1 MSILIVGGF
10 GYIGSSLFNY
20 LYNLNKNIIIID
32 NLSNSY
38 LNEINIIHI
47 NKLNIKKYLFDI
59 SNHEKL
65 KNIFYEN
72 NISSVIWCI
81 DTHYFINDTYYNSN
95 IKGLLVLINLM
106 NLYKIENFI
115 YLSSYEVYKYDDNI
129 KEDSICSPITNE
141 GKIKLLSEDIIKNV
155 YNYKYYIL
163 RLSNVIGKNI
173 YNFTSIKLNIFNQI
187 YIKNKLNYSDK
198 NIYINNK
205 IDYIYIDDLC
215 FIINKLLK
223 KILKLKTNK
232 LIINVSI
239 SNKFNEIDLL
249 KNISND
255 YNIIFINNI
264 NLTLDNTLLKKII
277 RFRPKF
283 KII

>member
-59 SNHEKL
+59 CNEEKL

-72 NISSVIWCI
+72 IISCVIWCI
-81 DTHYFINDTYYNSN
+81 DTHYFINYTYYNSN

-163 RLSNVIGKNI
+163 RLSDVIGKNI
-173 YNFTSIKLNIFNQI
+173 YDFTSIRLNIFNQI
-187 YIKNKLNYSDK
+187 YIKNKLNCFDK

-205 IDYIYIDDLC
+205 IDYIYINDLC

-223 KILKLKTNK
+223 KILKLKINK
-232 LIINVSI
+232 LIINVST

-249 KNISND
+249 NNISND
-255 YNIIFINNI
+255 YNIIYKNNI

-277 RFRPKF
+277 RFKPKF

>member
-32 NLSNSY
+32 NLSKTY

-59 SNHEKL
+59 CNEEKL

-72 NISSVIWCI
+72 HISCVIWCI
-81 DTHYFINDTYYNSN
+81 DTHYFINYTYYNSN

-163 RLSNVIGKNI
+163 RLSDVIGKNI
-173 YNFTSIKLNIFNQI
+173 YDFTSIRLNIFNQI
-187 YIKNKLNYSDK
+187 YIKNKLNCFDK

-205 IDYIYIDDLC
+205 IDYIYINDLC

-223 KILKLKTNK
+223 KILKLKINK
-232 LIINVSI
+232 LIINVST

-249 KNISND
+249 NNISND
-255 YNIIFINNI
+255 YNIIYKNNI

-277 RFRPKF
+277 RFKPKF

>member
-59 SNHEKL
+59 SNHEQL

-81 DTHYFINDTYYNSN
+81 NTPNFINDTYYNSN

-129 KEDSICSPITNE
+129 KEYGICSPITNE

-163 RLSNVIGKNI
+163 RLSDVIGKNI
-173 YNFTSIKLNIFNQI
+173 YNFTSIRLNIFNQI
-187 YIKNKLNYSDK
+187 YIKNKLNNSDK

-205 IDYIYIDDLC
+205 IDYIYINDLC

-249 KNISND
+249 KNISHD
-255 YNIIFINNI
+255 YNIIYINNI

>member
-20 LYNLNKNIIIID
+20 LYNLNKNIIIKD
-32 NLSNSY
+32 NLSKTY

-59 SNHEKL
+59 CNEEKL

-72 NISSVIWCI
+72 HISCVIWCI
-81 DTHYFINDTYYNSN
+81 DTYYFINYTYYNSN

-163 RLSNVIGKNI
+163 RLSDVIGKNI
-173 YNFTSIKLNIFNQI
+173 YDFTSIRLNIFNQI
-187 YIKNKLNYSDK
+187 YIKNKLNCFDK

-205 IDYIYIDDLC
+205 IDYIYINDLC

-223 KILKLKTNK
+223 KILKLKINK
-232 LIINVSI
+232 LIINVST

-249 KNISND
+249 NNISND
-255 YNIIFINNI
+255 YNIIYKNNI

-277 RFRPKF
+277 RFKPKF